1 MRAPAAF
8 PMVRMTDRRKEG
20 PLPTLDLL
28 LAAVGALGVVIV
40 ALSARMTRW
49 PVSEPL
55 IALAGGVILGPAVL
69 GVLDVPDI
77 LAEQSTLHS
86 GAEILLAVSV
96 MGVALRYPFS
106 AIREHWRRLA
116 LLLVVVLPAMALIS
130 TGLAM
135 WALGIPF
142 ALALLFGTAICPTD
156 PVLASAAVTGDAAE
170 EDLPEHDRQLLSL
183 ESGAN
188 DGLALP
194 LVLVALAV
202 ATPLTAGQAATE
214 ALWQIGAALAVG
226 AVGGV
231 AAAKALHVSERHHDT
246 EKGAMLTYTLLL
258 AILVL
263 GVSGL
268 IEANGVF
275 ASFVAGLAFNLTSS
289 GSERKTEVEIDEA
302 VNQFAVLP
310 FFLAL
315 GAMIPWTA
323 WAELGWGAVWLTASV
338 LLLRRPPLLF
348 ALMKSLALKV
358 RGAAYLGWFGPVG
371 VAAVFYLTE
380 EASRAGADPI
390 LLGAGTLV
398 VVAST
403 VAHGI
408 TAAPGRAL
416 FRAAA
421 EREQTTTSSSS
432 PSST

>member
-1 MRAPAAF
+1 M
-8 PMVRMTDRRKEG
+8 
-20 PLPTLDLL
+20 PTLDLL

-40 ALSARMTRW
+40 ALSARMHQW

-55 IALAGGVILGPAVL
+55 IALAAGVVLGPAVL

-96 MGVALRYPFS
+96 MGVALRYPVS
-106 AIREHWRRLA
+106 ALREHRRRLA
-116 LLLVVVLPAMALIS
+116 LLLVVVLPAMALVS

-142 ALALLFGTAICPTD
+142 ALALLLGTAICPTD
-156 PVLASAAVTGDAAE
+156 PVLASAAVTGDPAE

-202 ATPLTAGQAATE
+202 ATPLTAGQVATE
-214 ALWQIGAALAVG
+214 ALWQIGAALVVG
-226 AVGGV
+226 VIGGV
-231 AAAKALHVSERHHDT
+231 AAAKALHLAERHHDT
-246 EKGAMLTYTLLL
+246 EKGAMLMYTLLL

-275 ASFVAGLAFNLTSS
+275 ASFVAGLAFNLASS

-315 GAMIPWTA
+315 GAMIPWGT
-323 WAELGWGAVWLTASV
+323 WAELGWGAVWLTVGV
-338 LLLRRPPLLF
+338 LVLRRPPLVF
-348 ALMKSLALKV
+348 AVMKPLGLGV
-358 RGAAYLGWFGPVG
+358 RDAAYLGWFGPVG

-380 EASRAGADPI
+380 EASRAGADPV

-403 VAHGI
+403 VAHGVS
-408 TAAPGRAL
+408 AAPGRAL

-421 EREQTTTSSSS
+421 ERGRATTSSSS
-432 PSST
+432 

>member
-1 MRAPAAF
+1 
-8 PMVRMTDRRKEG
+8 
-20 PLPTLDLL
+20 
-28 LAAVGALGVVIV
+28 
-40 ALSARMTRW
+40 
-49 PVSEPL
+49 
-55 IALAGGVILGPAVL
+55 
-69 GVLDVPDI
+69 
-77 LAEQSTLHS
+77 STLHS

-231 AAAKALHVSERHHDT
+231 SAAKALHVSERHHDT
-246 EKGAMLTYTLLL
+246 EKGAMLMYTLLL

-323 WAELGWGAVWLTASV
+323 WAELGWGAVWLTAGV

-348 ALMKSLALKV
+348 ALMKPLALKV

>member
-1 MRAPAAF
+1 
-8 PMVRMTDRRKEG
+8 MVRMTDRRKERL
-20 PLPTLDLL
+20 LPTLDLL

-55 IALAGGVILGPAVL
+55 IALAGGVVLGPAVL

-77 LAEQSTLHS
+77 LAEPSTLHS

-116 LLLVVVLPAMALIS
+116 LLLVVVLPAMALVS

-214 ALWQIGAALAVG
+214 ALWQIGAALVVG

-246 EKGAMLTYTLLL
+246 EKGAMLMYTLLL

-275 ASFVAGLAFNLTSS
+275 ASFVAGLAFNLASS
-289 GSERKTEVEIDEA
+289 GGERKTEVEIDEA

-315 GAMIPWTA
+315 GAMIPWEQ
-323 WAELGWGAVWLTASV
+323 WGQLSWGAVWLTAGV

-348 ALMKSLALKV
+348 AVMKPLGLKV

-380 EASRAGADPI
+380 EASRAGADPV

-421 EREQTTTSSSS
+421 EREQKTTSSSF
-432 PSST
+432 PSSS

>member
-1 MRAPAAF
+1 MRTPAAF
-8 PMVRMTDRRKEG
+8 SMVRMTDRRKEG

-106 AIREHWRRLA
+106 AVREHWRRLA
-116 LLLVVVLPAMALIS
+116 LLLAVVLPAMALVS

-142 ALALLFGTAICPTD
+142 ALALLLGTAICPTD

-170 EDLPEHDRQLLSL
+170 GDLPEHDRQLLSL

-231 AAAKALHVSERHHDT
+231 AAAKALHFSERHHDT
-246 EKGAMLTYTLLL
+246 EKGAMLMYTLLL

-268 IEANGVF
+268 LEANGVF
-275 ASFVAGLAFNLTSS
+275 ASFVAGLAFNLASS

-315 GAMIPWTA
+315 GAMIPWSA
-323 WAELGWGAVWLTASV
+323 WAELGWGAVWLTAGV

-348 ALMKSLALKV
+348 AVMKPLGLKV

-421 EREQTTTSSSS
+421 EREQTSSSSSS
-432 PSST
+432 PSSS